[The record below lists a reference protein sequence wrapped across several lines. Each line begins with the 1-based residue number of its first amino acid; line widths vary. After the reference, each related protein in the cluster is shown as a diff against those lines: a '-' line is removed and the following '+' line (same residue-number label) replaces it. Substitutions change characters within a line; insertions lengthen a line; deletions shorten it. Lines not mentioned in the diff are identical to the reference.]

1 MVEEGRDNGE
11 REEGRDGGER
21 EGGEGR
27 WREGG
32 GRDGGKREEGGGTV
46 EREWRVCEGE
56 KGKQERARREGERKQ
71 RRGYEKGGEV
81 GRELK
86 QPNLPCKQLLM
97 RTRQVLASITEPQ
110 I

>member
-1 MVEEGRDNGE
+1 MVERGR
-11 REEGRDGGER
+11 EGRDGGER
-21 EGGEGR
+21 EEGSDGGER
-27 WREGG
+27 EEGG
-32 GRDGGKREEGGGTV
+32 TVERGRRGGGTV

-56 KGKQERARREGERKQ
+56 KGKQERARREGEWKQ

-86 QPNLPCKQLLM
+86 QPNPPCKQLLM